1 MGLLQSGAAG
11 PAAER
16 SIQSCALC
24 PSITS
29 TACQKWCTAPPAQY
43 KRQPDSGRKEILLHQ
58 TPFLN
63 RVSECLW
70 CFTSG
75 LCPNRNDIFLSSLL
89 LRDIKSVECRSTETL
104 TLFLS
109 YASSECSQFW
119 LPPGRAAFLV
129 WLLLRVDYEERR
141 FSREGFSFLHFPP
154 CCSVFMFNWR
164 TVLSTLCVLP
174 FSPLLPLMTRF
185 IHWCTANIK
194 LELMGDGFGPEL

>member
-1 MGLLQSGAAG
+1 MELLALLLRDQSSPVLSALQSHQQ
-11 PAAER
+11 PVR
-16 SIQSCALC
+16 SDA
-24 PSITS
+24 
-29 TACQKWCTAPPAQY
+29 
-43 KRQPDSGRKEILLHQ
+43 LLHQ
-58 TPFLN
+58 LNTNVSLILVGKRFYCTKPPFST
-63 RVSECLW
+63 VSECLW

-109 YASSECSQFW
+109 YASSECSQFR

-185 IHWCTANIK
+185 IH
-194 LELMGDGFGPEL
+194 